1 MQNFDNDK
9 ELNDILVR
17 KRNELM
23 GKTQQTDKGNDIGG
37 KQLRMTTPILLTDL
51 NFNQE
56 VDKYPLLV
64 VDFWAPW
71 CGPCRMVSPIIEQLA
86 IELAGKVAFGKVNVD
101 ENPRVA
107 STFGIQ
113 SIPTIAIFKNGK
125 AIDGFVGA
133 TSKSQMQSKIMAHLG

>member
-9 ELNDILVR
+9 ELNDILAR

-23 GKTQQTDKGNDIGG
+23 GRTQQSDKGNDNGG

-51 NFNQE
+51 NFSQE

-86 IELAGKVAFGKVNVD
+86 SELAGKVVFGKVNVD

-125 AIDGFVGA
+125 AVDGFVGA
-133 TSKSQMQSKIMAHLG
+133 TRSPRCNLK

>member
-9 ELNDILVR
+9 ELNDILER

-23 GKTQQTDKGNDIGG
+23 GRTQQTDKGNDNGG

-86 IELAGKVAFGKVNVD
+86 SELAGKVVFGKVNVD

-113 SIPTIAIFKNGK
+113 GYLDLPKDF
-125 AIDGFVGA
+125 FC
-133 TSKSQMQSKIMAHLG
+133 